1 MKQQRDVKGSNVA
14 LLILQEI
21 LQKSV
26 RSKTD

>member
-1 MKQQRDVKGSNVA
+1 MQQQRDVQGSNVA